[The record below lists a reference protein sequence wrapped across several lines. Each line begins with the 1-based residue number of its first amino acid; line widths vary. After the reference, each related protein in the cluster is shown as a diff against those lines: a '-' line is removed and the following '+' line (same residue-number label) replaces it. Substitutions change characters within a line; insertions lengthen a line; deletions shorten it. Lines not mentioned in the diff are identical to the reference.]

1 MYIQLTKKLS
11 DEMKIKTVKPD
22 LSNENQLFCWHANIF
37 KIGRKKCVLVMN
49 NVTRYCFVMYGLL
62 KKDFTNFEELIKR
75 SIVTNFLAN
84 EFDVEKVD
92 QYMKQLGEVQYTAT
106 SDRSII
112 SQMNDMIY
120 LAESYVYHR
129 LEEDEIISLLHL
141 NLDLNDT
148 PLYKLRSYPSKLMR
162 GALDEFFHQMK

>member
-1 MYIQLTKKLS
+1 M
-11 DEMKIKTVKPD
+11 
-22 LSNENQLFCWHANIF
+22 
-37 KIGRKKCVLVMN
+37 
-49 NVTRYCFVMYGLL
+49 
-62 KKDFTNFEELIKR
+62 
-75 SIVTNFLAN
+75 TNFLAN

-112 SQMNDMIY
+112 SQMSDMIY

-129 LEEDEIISLLHL
+129 VEDNEIISLLHL

-148 PLYKLRSYPSKLMR
+148 PLYKLRSYPNKLMR
-162 GALDEFFHQMK
+162 EALDEFFIK